1 MAYTWHISTRFK
13 WHFRWVPMA
22 DGDPIV
28 KALQRLVQEMEG
40 SRCVSVEFSH
50 VFTSKM
56 AISTKYQWE
65 FQDPIHGGTLVPY
78 FWPYELWGYSPT
90 YHFQSFFSYNLPC
103 FTHEKKNSPGLWSE
117 TTSAPPRWLPRAFL
131 GVSGWGGQY
140 EEYRNI
146 PIWTPGWWWLVSMNG
161 LWLSIQ
167 LGME

>member
-28 KALQRLVQEMEG
+28 KALQRLVQEMGG

-65 FQDPIHGGTLVPY
+65 FQDPIHGGTIVPY
-78 FWPYELWGYSPT
+78 FWPYELWGYSLHHGHWRYEPCCG
-90 YHFQSFFSYNLPC
+90 SLGDNLPNLSHQSISEGKKSEARPA
-103 FTHEKKNSPGLWSE
+103 FSHPPPASSWPKTKLTGDDKNKKNM
-117 TTSAPPRWLPRAFL
+117 
-131 GVSGWGGQY
+131 Q
-140 EEYRNI
+140 
-146 PIWTPGWWWLVSMNG
+146 
-161 LWLSIQ
+161 
-167 LGME
+167 